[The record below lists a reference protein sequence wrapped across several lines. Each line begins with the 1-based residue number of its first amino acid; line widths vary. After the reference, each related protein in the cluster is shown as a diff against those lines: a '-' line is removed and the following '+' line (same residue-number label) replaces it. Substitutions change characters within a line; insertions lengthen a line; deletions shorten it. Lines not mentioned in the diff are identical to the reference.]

1 MVKDLGKKVLLL
13 DDHEAE
19 NIYCIKQFDDIK
31 ISFNLYKKDLP
42 FNCENQ
48 SLILKIKKP
57 NNGVK
62 KLSGFVINKNNIQIY
77 IPGTVFNAAGI
88 NKCEIK
94 ISDNM
99 GSITTPTFAF
109 KVIKIIEE
117 TEPIVIPTTK
127 TVLITTDG
135 KLFATSDNKLI
146 ELGG

>member
-13 DDHEAE
+13 DDYEAE

-48 SLILKIKKP
+48 SLILKIKKA
-57 NNGVK
+57 NGESK
-62 KLSGFVINKNNIQIY
+62 KLSGFIVNKNNIQIY
-77 IPGTVFNAAGI
+77 ISGTVFNAAGMAR
-88 NKCEIK
+88 CEIK

-109 KVIKIIEE
+109 KVIKIIEGNN
-117 TEPIVIPTTK
+117 PIISTTK
-127 TVLITTDG
+127 TVLITNDD
-135 KLFATSDNKLI
+135 KLFVTSNNELI

>member
-13 DDHEAE
+13 DDYEAE

-62 KLSGFVINKNNIQIY
+62 KLSGFVINENNIQIY
-77 IPGTVFNAAGI
+77 IPGTVFNTTGI

-109 KVIKIIEE
+109 KVIKIIGENN
-117 TEPIVIPTTK
+117 PIISTTK
-127 TVLITTDG
+127 TVLITNDG

>member
-13 DDHEAE
+13 EEYEAE

-48 SLILKIKKP
+48 SLILKIKKA
-57 NNGVK
+57 NGESK
-62 KLSGFVINKNNIQIY
+62 KLSGFIVNKNNIQIY
-77 IPGTVFNAAGI
+77 IPGTVFNAAGMAR
-88 NKCEIK
+88 CEIK

-135 KLFATSDNKLI
+135 KLFATSNNELI

>member
-13 DDHEAE
+13 DDYEAE

-48 SLILKIKKP
+48 SLILKIKKA
-57 NNGVK
+57 NGESK
-62 KLSGFVINKNNIQIY
+62 KLSGFIVNKNNIQIY
-77 IPGTVFNAAGI
+77 IPGTVFNTTGI

-109 KVIKIIEE
+109 KVIKIIGENN
-117 TEPIVIPTTK
+117 PIISTTK

>member
-1 MVKDLGKKVLLL
+1 MIKDLGRKILLL
-13 DDHEAE
+13 DEYKIKDV
-19 NIYCIKQFDDIK
+19 YYIKQYDDIR
-31 ISFNLYKKDLP
+31 ISFSLYKNSLP
-42 FNCENQ
+42 FNCTGQN
-48 SLILKIKKP
+48 LTLNIKKP

-62 KLSGFVINKNNIQIY
+62 KLSGFVINENNIKIY
-77 IPGTVFNAAGI
+77 IPGTVFNTTGI

-109 KVIKIIEE
+109 KVIKIIGENN
-117 TEPIVIPTTK
+117 PIISTTK

>member
-13 DDHEAE
+13 DDYEAE

-62 KLSGFVINKNNIQIY
+62 KLSGFVINENNIQIY
-77 IPGTVFNAAGI
+77 IPGTVFNTTGI

-109 KVIKIIEE
+109 KVIKIIGENN
-117 TEPIVIPTTK
+117 PIISTTK
-127 TVLITTDG
+127 TVLITNDD
-135 KLFATSDNKLI
+135 KLFVTSNNELI

>member
-13 DDHEAE
+13 DDYEAE

-48 SLILKIKKP
+48 SLILKIKKA
-57 NNGVK
+57 NGESK
-62 KLSGFVINKNNIQIY
+62 KLSGFIVNKNNIQIY
-77 IPGTVFNAAGI
+77 IPGTVFNAAGMAR
-88 NKCEIK
+88 CEIK

>member
-13 DDHEAE
+13 DDYEAE

-48 SLILKIKKP
+48 SLILKIKKA
-57 NNGVK
+57 NGESK
-62 KLSGFVINKNNIQIY
+62 KLSGFIVNKNNIQIY
-77 IPGTVFNAAGI
+77 IPGTVFNTTGI

-109 KVIKIIEE
+109 KVIKIIGENN
-117 TEPIVIPTTK
+117 PIISTTK
-127 TVLITTDG
+127 TVLITNDD
-135 KLFATSDNKLI
+135 KLFVTSNNELI

>member
-1 MVKDLGKKVLLL
+1 MIKDLGRKILLL
-13 DDHEAE
+13 DEYKIKDV
-19 NIYCIKQFDDIK
+19 YYIKQYDDIR
-31 ISFNLYKKDLP
+31 ISFSLYKNSLP
-42 FNCENQ
+42 FNCAGQN
-48 SLILKIKKP
+48 LTLNIKKP

-62 KLSGFVINKNNIQIY
+62 KLSGFVINENNIKIY
-77 IPGTVFNAAGI
+77 IPGTVFNTTGI

-117 TEPIVIPTTK
+117 NNPIISTTK
-127 TVLITTDG
+127 TVLITNDD
-135 KLFATSDNKLI
+135 KLFVTSNNELI

>member
-13 DDHEAE
+13 DDYEAE

-62 KLSGFVINKNNIQIY
+62 KLSGFVINENNIQIY
-77 IPGTVFNAAGI
+77 IPGTVFNTTGI

-109 KVIKIIEE
+109 KVIKIIEGNN
-117 TEPIVIPTTK
+117 PIISTTK
-127 TVLITTDG
+127 TVLITNDD
-135 KLFATSDNKLI
+135 KLFVTSNNELI

>member
-1 MVKDLGKKVLLL
+1 MIKDLGRKILLL
-13 DDHEAE
+13 DEYKIKDV
-19 NIYCIKQFDDIK
+19 YYIKQYDDIR
-31 ISFNLYKKDLP
+31 ISFSLYKNSLP
-42 FNCENQ
+42 FNCTGQN
-48 SLILKIKKP
+48 LTLNIKKP

-62 KLSGFVINKNNIQIY
+62 KLSGFVINENNIKIY
-77 IPGTVFNAAGI
+77 IPGTVFNTTGI

-135 KLFATSDNKLI
+135 KLFAASNNELI